1 MSQSNGAFAPARRA
15 LLASIAACAICAP
28 AFGQD
33 AQQPADPNQD
43 PTQTSAT
50 NPAAPAAEQ
59 PVEKPPAADE
69 GEEIVVRGIRETL
82 RTSISQKKRETA
94 IVDVLST
101 DEIGDLPALSV
112 GQAIQTITGATTH
125 REKGDAS
132 EIALRGLGPFLS
144 NSTFNGR
151 DATNGSGD
159 RAVNFNQFPSELVNN
174 IKIYKSQQADLVE
187 GGVAG
192 TIDIGTLRPLNYGK
206 RRIQAELKGSYSP
219 YGDRIFGRS
228 PMGWRGTVSYVDQ
241 FKVGGG
247 EIGIALG
254 VQRNK
259 TSNPEETFAA
269 SSTWTACQPTPEVL
283 NNNCNEYTRE
293 EYVTNPDQPFYL
305 VPNSYTFRQISESD
319 KRDAIFG
326 ALQWRPSDKLE
337 INLDGQYSNRTYI
350 ERRNDLVISE
360 ARRSLTNVEFD
371 ENGVLL
377 HAEGSSSIESTPVRL
392 ERDEEYVGGGL
403 NVKWRP
409 TDRLTLTADGS
420 YSRTIRLETER
431 QVRLRTD
438 ALDAN
443 GVRTSINNQRIP
455 YTYDLIGDNYAPT
468 ITIDPRFDLDNHLLF
483 WDDARARR
491 DQSRRF
497 NKIISGRLDA
507 LYELDGFLS
516 SIQAGMRLSELK
528 FRDYDL
534 RNEFN
539 LNPAR
544 TEDLRINQLCATAF
558 PQSDFLSDAPG
569 ANIHHW
575 ATFDPLC
582 LMREYTGSEDPGLP
596 DETRSVNSRDVTE
609 RTLAG
614 YLMANYESELGSMPI
629 RGNFGVRVVRTN
641 VTSRGL
647 RSGLEVVDNGDG
659 TLSLESNGDFESVTI
674 KSSTTRILPS
684 INAIFE
690 VQPNVLFR
698 LAGYRAMSRPAP
710 SALGAGRDI
719 ALRTDEDGFTTIEDA
734 IDDVT
739 GGNPRLKPLMS
750 WNADAAI
757 EWYPNPDTIAAAT
770 LYYKQFTGGFIPV
783 VINEQFVIGGE
794 DVTVPVTQIQN
805 SNEKSRIYGLELTL
819 ANRFSWLPK
828 PLDGFGGK
836 ISYNYA
842 NSNFK
847 NYDISLGNKVDAE
860 TGEVSEG
867 IIPPANISG
876 YSKHVLSAQ
885 LYYEKGPFSFQAVY
899 NYRSRYYQDFVG
911 GETQLRYVRGN
922 NTFDLRASLD
932 VTKNL
937 QFRAEAVN
945 IFNEPK
951 VTDMPVHGSPRQ
963 YHFYGPRYLI
973 GIRAR
978 M

>member
-28 AFGQD
+28 AF
-33 AQQPADPNQD
+33 AQETQIPADPN
-43 PTQTSAT
+43 TQPVQK
-50 NPAAPAAEQ
+50 PAADQPPAPDVAQ
-59 PVEKPPAADE
+59 PAPPPAADS

-82 RTSISQKKRETA
+82 QTSINQKKRETA
-94 IVDVLST
+94 IVDTLST

-144 NSTFNGR
+144 NATFNGR

-159 RAVNFNQFPSELVNN
+159 RSVNFNQFPSELVNN

-192 TIDIGTLRPLNYGK
+192 TIDIGTLKPLAFGK
-206 RRIQAELKGSYSP
+206 RRIQAEIKGSYSP
-219 YGDRIFGRS
+219 YADRISDRS
-228 PMGWRGTVSYVDQ
+228 PYGWRGTLSYVDQ
-241 FKVGGG
+241 YDLGGLG
-247 EIGIALG
+247 EIGIAVG

-269 SSTWTACQPTPEVL
+269 SSTWTACEAGVL
-283 NNNCNEYTRE
+283 NNNCDPYTRA
-293 EYVTNPDQPFYL
+293 EYVTKPDTPFFL

-326 ALQWRPSDKLE
+326 ALQWKPSDKLE
-337 INLDGQYSNRTYI
+337 INVDGQYSDRTYI
-350 ERRNDLVISE
+350 ERRNDLVFSE
-360 ARRSLTNVEFD
+360 ALRSLTNVEFD

-377 HAEGSSSIESTPVRL
+377 HAEGQSSIESTPVRL
-392 ERDEEYVGGGL
+392 ERAEEYLGGGL

-409 TDRLTLTADGS
+409 TDRLTISADGS

-443 GVRTSINNQRIP
+443 GVRTAINNQRIP

-468 ITIDPRFDLDNHLLF
+468 ITVDPRFDLDNHLLF

-491 DQSRRF
+491 DESRRF
-497 NKIISGRLDA
+497 NKIIAGRLDGT
-507 LYELDGFLS
+507 YELDGFIKS
-516 SIQAGMRLSELK
+516 VAAGVRLSELT

-544 TEDLRINQLCATAF
+544 TEDLRINQLCATNF
-558 PQSDFLSDAPG
+558 PQVDFLSDAPG

-596 DETRSVNSRDVTE
+596 DERRDVDNRDVTE

-614 YLMANYESELGSMPI
+614 YVMANYESELGSTPI
-629 RGNFGVRVVRTN
+629 RGNFGVRIVQTN
-641 VTSRGL
+641 VTSKGV
-647 RSGLEVVDNGDG
+647 RSGFDIVDNGDG
-659 TLSLESNGDFESVTI
+659 TISLALNGDFETETI
-674 KSSTTRILPS
+674 KAKSTEILPS

-690 VQPNVLFR
+690 VRPNVLFR

-710 SALGAGRDI
+710 SALGAGRNI
-719 ALRTDEDGFTTIEDA
+719 VTQTEDATSVEDA
-734 IDDVT
+734 IERVT

-757 EWYPNPDTIAAAT
+757 EWYPNADTIAAAT
-770 LYYKQFTGGFIPV
+770 LYYKRFTGGFIPV
-783 VINEQFVIGGE
+783 VINEQLVIGGE
-794 DVTVPVTQIQN
+794 NVTVPVTQIQN
-805 SNEKSRIYGLELTL
+805 SDEKSRIYGLELTL

-836 ISYNYA
+836 VSYNYA

-847 NYDISLGNKVDAE
+847 NYDKDLGNQIDAE
-860 TGEVSEG
+860 TGEISEG

-885 LYYEKGPFSFQAVY
+885 LYYENGPFSAQAIY
-899 NYRSRYYQDFVG
+899 NYRSGYYQDFVG
-911 GETQLRYVRGN
+911 GNTQLRYVREN
-922 NTFDLRASLD
+922 NTFDLRASFD
-932 VTKNL
+932 ITKNL
-937 QFRAEAVN
+937 QLRMEAVN

-963 YHFYGPRYLI
+963 YHFYGPRYFI
-973 GIRAR
+973 GFRAR

>member
-15 LLASIAACAICAP
+15 LLASIAACAMCAP
-28 AFGQD
+28 AFAQD
-33 AQQPADPNQD
+33 AQLPPDPNQQ
-43 PTQTSAT
+43 PAP
-50 NPAAPAAEQ
+50 NPAGRPPAPQAAQPAPA
-59 PVEKPPAADE
+59 PAADE
-69 GEEIVVRGIRETL
+69 GQEIVVSGIRETL
-82 RTSISQKKRETA
+82 QTSINQKKRETA
-94 IVDVLST
+94 IVDTLST
-101 DEIGDLPALSV
+101 EEIGDLPALSV

-144 NSTFNGR
+144 NATFNGR

-159 RAVNFNQFPSELVNN
+159 RSVNFNQFPSELVNN

-192 TIDIGTLRPLNYGK
+192 TIDIGTLKPLAFGK
-206 RRIQAELKGSYSP
+206 RRIQAEIKGSYSP
-219 YGDRIFGRS
+219 YGDRLYDRS
-228 PMGWRGTVSYVDQ
+228 PFGWRGTLSYVDQ
-241 FKVGGG
+241 YDLGDLG
-247 EIGIALG
+247 ELGIAVG

-269 SSTWTACQPTPEVL
+269 SSTWTACEAGVP
-283 NNNCNEYTRE
+283 NNNCDPYTRE
-293 EYVTNPDQPFYL
+293 EYVTKPDTPFFL

-337 INLDGQYSNRTYI
+337 INLDGQYSDRTFI
-350 ERRNDLVISE
+350 ERRNDLVFSE
-360 ARRSLTNVEFD
+360 ALRSLTNVEFD

-377 HAEGSSSIESTPVRL
+377 HAEGQSSIESTPVRL
-392 ERDEEYVGGGL
+392 ERAEEYLGGGL

-409 TDRLTLTADGS
+409 TDRLTISADGS
-420 YSRTIRLETER
+420 YSRTIRVELER

-438 ALDAN
+438 PLDAN
-443 GVRTSINNQRIP
+443 GVRTAINNQRIP

-468 ITIDPRFDLDNHLLF
+468 ITVDPRFDLDNHLLF

-491 DQSRRF
+491 DESRRF
-497 NKIISGRLDA
+497 NKIVAGRLDA
-507 LYELDGFLS
+507 TYELDGFVK
-516 SIQAGMRLSELK
+516 SIAAGVRLSELT

-544 TEDLRINQLCATAF
+544 TEDLRINQLCATDF
-558 PQSDFLSDAPG
+558 PQADFLSDAPG

-575 ATFDPLC
+575 ATFDPIC

-596 DETRSVNSRDVTE
+596 AERRDVDNRDVTE

-614 YLMANYESELGSMPI
+614 YVMGNYESQLGSTPI
-629 RGNFGVRVVRTN
+629 RGNFGVRIVQTN
-641 VTSRGL
+641 VTSKGV
-647 RSGLEVVDNGDG
+647 RSGLEVIDNGDG
-659 TLSLESNGDFESVTI
+659 TISLVSNNDFDTETI
-674 KSSTTRILPS
+674 KAKSTEILPS

-710 SALGAGRDI
+710 SALGAGRSI
-719 ALRTDEDGFTTIEDA
+719 VTRTGDFTSVEEA
-734 IDDVT
+734 IDRVT

-757 EWYPNPDTIAAAT
+757 EWYPNADTIAAAT
-770 LYYKQFTGGFIPV
+770 LYYKRFTGGFIPV
-783 VINEQFVIGGE
+783 VVEEQFVIDGE
-794 DVTVPVTQIQN
+794 SVTVPVTQIQN
-805 SNEKSRIYGLELTL
+805 SDEKSRIYGLELTL

-842 NSNFK
+842 DSNFK
-847 NYDISLGNKVDAE
+847 NYDKDLGNQIDAA

-885 LYYEKGPFSFQAVY
+885 LYYENGPFSAQAVY
-899 NYRSRYYQDFVG
+899 NYRSNYYQDFVG
-911 GETQLRYVRGN
+911 GNTQLRYVRAN
-922 NTFDLRASLD
+922 DTFDLRASFD
-932 VTKNL
+932 ITKNL
-937 QFRAEAVN
+937 QLRMEAVN

-963 YHFYGPRYLI
+963 YHFYGPRYFL
-973 GIRAR
+973 GFRAR